1 MGGAKVRRV
10 TAGLWATPGNAHLQQ
25 GQEAT
30 FQSALHLTFYLRA
43 VSTIQAL
50 TVEVNPTLCTRSKM
64 YPKQALRGNGCRR
77 MSPLPPG
84 TLLVIF
90 HCFLLSLKTRTHI
103 PFFFFFIKESDRKG
117 WWRGHTR
124 HKNKQSQLLVH
135 SPDAGSV
142 FGQGW
147 GRGQS
152 PEPGTQPASH
162 TGDR

>member
-50 TVEVNPTLCTRSKM
+50 TVEVNPTLCTRSEM

-103 PFFFFFIKESDRKG
+103 PFFFFFFIKESETERDG
-117 WWRGHTR
+117 GEGTQEQAIPTVGSLTR
-124 HKNKQSQLLVH
+124 CWQCFWTGL
-135 SPDAGSV
+135 G
-142 FGQGW
+142 G
-147 GRGQS
+147 GQS